1 MRILLFSLLSAVI
14 SVSVTQTNAGDW
26 PRWRGPDRNS
36 LSTETDLMNSWSPV
50 PPKQAWH
57 TSGMGDG
64 YSSVVVADN
73 LVVTMGRIGKD
84 VVCTSLDLNS
94 GRKRWAT
101 KIGSTSR
108 NVMSTPTV
116 HHNLIYALDPDGEL
130 VCLNAATGKILWR
143 KSFTKDFGGRLMS
156 SRGYGESIL
165 IDGDR
170 LICTPGGEKAMLVA
184 LDRLTGDVIWKASI
198 PAIGKKGRDGAAF
211 SSIVISNGAGV
222 KQYVQLTGRGLIGIE
237 ADSGRY
243 LWGYND
249 ISNTTANIPTP
260 VVQGDLVFSANG
272 YNAGSVLLKLEPTK
286 EGTGVAA
293 KEVYRL
299 RGNRFQNHHGGFVL
313 IGDHIY
319 GGHGSNNGLPTCVE
333 LKTGRIIWKSRGP
346 GTGSASV
353 VAADGHL
360 YFRYQNG
367 VMALIEANPASYQ
380 PKGSFKIP
388 GAGGDSWSHPMISHG
403 KLFLREKDDLW
414 VYHLH
419 QSTSKTQPS
428 SSQKKLPPKLAALKS
443 RGAVVAH
450 LSPDQMGDQYNPLFR
465 FALDSIQ
472 NQNKLSHVKLHDRH
486 LTDEGVITAKL
497 LSMLQQLEAP
507 FILSLSG
514 TNINERALQQV
525 SALKSMV
532 GLDLAL
538 CRRLED
544 NHCKSLAAAKQLAVL
559 IAAGTSISEQGLHE
573 IARIPNLRAL
583 DLEICNQVT
592 DSACKILGGMQQLR
606 GLNLKKTAFEK
617 TLVSNAGLSKLSGL
631 TKLEFLDVSG
641 NKVTNDGLQY
651 LKPLARLQE
660 LRLNRL
666 PINDAGLTKL
676 ITLKNLEHLELVYT
690 EGFAGPKVTD
700 AGTKSLSEL
709 TRLKTLNMVGARITD
724 DSLAHLSRLRTLTHL
739 IIIDSKLSDKGISR
753 LRRELPDCKVVS
765 ERGEKEKSLFEQNH

>member
-1 MRILLFSLLSAVI
+1 MRIILVSFLAVMM
-14 SVSVTQTNAGDW
+14 SVSVAQSIAGDW

-36 LSTETDLMNSWSPV
+36 ISTETGLMSSWSPV

-64 YSSVVVADN
+64 YSSVVVAN
-73 LVVTMGRIGKD
+73 KLVYTMGRIGKD
-84 VVCTSLDLNS
+84 VVCTSLDLES

-101 KIGSTSR
+101 KIGTTSR

-116 HHNLIYALDPDGEL
+116 HDNLVYALDPDGEL
-130 VCLNAATGKILWR
+130 VCLNAATGKILWS

-156 SRGYGESIL
+156 SRGYGESVL

-184 LDRLTGDVIWKASI
+184 LDRRSGELIWKASI
-198 PAIGKKGRDGAAF
+198 PAIGEKGRDGAAF
-211 SSIVISNGAGV
+211 SSIVISKGAGV
-222 KQYVQLTGRGLIGIE
+222 RQYVQLTGRGLIGIE

-260 VVQGDLVFSANG
+260 VVHGDLVFSANG
-272 YNAGSVLLKLEPTK
+272 YNAGSVLIKLEPTK

-293 KEVYRL
+293 KEVYCL
-299 RGNRFQNHHGGFVL
+299 RGSRFQNHHGGFVL
-313 IGDHIY
+313 IGNYIF

-333 LKTGRIIWKSRGP
+333 LKTGRIVWKSRGP

-380 PKGSFKIP
+380 SKGSFKIP

-414 VYHLH
+414 VYHLR
-419 QSTSKTQPS
+419 QSNSETQS
-428 SSQKKLPPKLAALKS
+428 DAAQIKLPPKLAALK
-443 RGAVVAH
+443 RLGAVVVH
-450 LSPDQMGDQYNPLFR
+450 LNPDQMGNQYNPLFR
-465 FALDSIQ
+465 FAQNSTQ
-472 NQNKLSHVKLHDRH
+472 NQNKLSYVKLNDRH
-486 LTDEGVITAKL
+486 ITDEGMIKAKL
-497 LSMLQQLEAP
+497 LSMLQQLDGP

-514 TNINERALQQV
+514 TNIDEGALQQV
-525 SALKSMV
+525 SGLKSLV
-532 GLDLAL
+532 GLNLAL
-538 CRRLED
+538 CRRLKD
-544 NHCKSLAAAKQLAVL
+544 NHFKPLAVAKQLVVL
-559 IAAGTSISEQGLHE
+559 IATGTSISEQGLQE
-573 IARIPNLRAL
+573 ITRIPNLQAL

-592 DSACKILGGMQQLR
+592 DSACEILGEMQQLR

-617 TLVSNAGLSKLSGL
+617 KRISNLGLSKLTGL
-631 TKLEFLDVSG
+631 VKLEFLDVSG
-641 NKVTNDGLQY
+641 NNITNDGLQS
-651 LKPLARLQE
+651 LKPLAHLRE
-660 LRLNRL
+660 LRLNRV
-666 PINDAGLTKL
+666 PINDEGLTKL
-676 ITLKNLEHLELVYT
+676 TTLKHLEYLELIFT

-700 AGTKSLSEL
+700 AGTKPLSEL
-709 TRLKTLNMVGARITD
+709 KQLKTLNMVGARITD
-724 DSLAHLSRLRTLTHL
+724 ESLPHLSSLKKLTHL
-739 IIIDSKLSDKGISR
+739 IVIGSNFSNIGMNQLQQ
-753 LRRELPDCKVVS
+753 ELPDCKVVFV
-765 ERGEKEKSLFEQNH
+765 RR